1 MKKLTTVYA
10 LMMFS
15 STGAMADAGNTQ
27 TVYQFPQVQ
36 ATPAT
41 PLRSLE
47 KTSVEYWQQVSGK
60 ELKQGVPVFVNQAD
74 HLIRVAPKARFE
86 NGEVIKPYDLQLDKF
101 SVRDAQSQRLMPVQ
115 AIAAREQMQ
124 QAGFNDGSVGLKLGQ
139 INGKGQPMLHT
150 TQALNDQDI
159 YLVHVIEK
167 GSGNA
172 LQARTQFTLS
182 EHQQRLGV
190 ELNMGSQKLQDK
202 NVQLKLHSPTG
213 ERIGARYQGGEAIF
227 DQPLTYLGAANGY
240 YELEASVDTQVN
252 GKKVK
257 RSVKMP
263 FVHSMQT
270 ISMSD
275 AKVQALGGN
284 QYRASVPVEV
294 TDSGR
299 YAIRATLT
307 GRADNGERIRLA
319 TVEVAKELDSN
330 GQFLM
335 PFSATQGAN
344 APYRL
349 VDIELTDQTRMLKF
363 TPQ

>member
-1 MKKLTTVYA
+1 MKKLTTVCA
-10 LMMFS
+10 LMMLT
-15 STGAMADAGNTQ
+15 STGAMADAANGQ

-36 ATPAT
+36 TTPTA
-41 PLRSLE
+41 PLKSLE
-47 KTSVEYWQQVSGK
+47 KSSVEYWQQVSGK

-74 HLIRVAPKARFE
+74 HLIRIAPKARFE

-101 SVRDAQSQRLMPVQ
+101 SVKDTQSQRALPVQ

-124 QAGFNDGSVGLKLGQ
+124 QAGFNDGSIGLKLGQ
-139 INGKGQPMLHT
+139 INGKGKPMLQT
-150 TQALNDQDI
+150 SQGLNDQDT

-167 GSGNA
+167 GSSNA
-172 LQARTQFTLS
+172 LKARTQFTLA
-182 EHQQRLGV
+182 EHQQRLGL
-190 ELNMGSQKLQDK
+190 ELNLGQTKLQDK

-213 ERIGARYQGGEAIF
+213 EQIDVQYKGGEAIF
-227 DQPLTYLGAANGY
+227 AQPLTYLGAANGY

-252 GKKVK
+252 GQKVK

-270 ISMSD
+270 ISIHD
-275 AKVQALGGN
+275 AKVQALGAN
-284 QYRASVPVEV
+284 QYQASVPVEV
-294 TDSGR
+294 TDTGR

-319 TVEVAKELDSN
+319 TVEVAKELEGY